1 MIENY
6 NDVMAKWANPAVGT
20 CTNMME
26 MSPDVDLR
34 RWAIQQTVTILA
46 NADYYY
52 TKVEVDKLLEDITTS
67 AVTREEVQ
75 AMIDRSIAS
84 KANQADLEALS
95 AQVASNTADILNRY
109 TKEETNSLL
118 SAYLSKLQATDMFAN
133 YTKVDGTTL
142 LLNAENIGITI

>member
-6 NDVMAKWANPAVGT
+6 NEVMAKWANPAVGT

-26 MSPDVDLR
+26 MLPDADLR
-34 RWAIQQTVTILA
+34 RWSIQQTVSILA

-52 TKVEVDKLLEDITTS
+52 TRVEVDNLLEQITTS
-67 AVTREEVQ
+67 AVTREQVQ
-75 AMIDRSIAS
+75 EMIDRSIAS
-84 KANQADLEALS
+84 KANQSDLEALS
-95 AQVASNTADILNRY
+95 AQVQSQAAEILNRY

-118 SAYLSKLQATDMFAN
+118 SAYLSKLQANDMFAN

>member
-1 MIENY
+1 MIDNY
-6 NDVMAKWANPAVGT
+6 NEIMAEWANPAVGT

-26 MSPDVDLR
+26 ITPEMDLR
-34 RWAIQQTVTILA
+34 RWAVRQTVMVLA

-52 TKVEVDKLLEDITTS
+52 TRAEVDKLLEEITTS

-95 AQVASNTADILNRY
+95 AQVASNTAAILNTY
-109 TKEETNSLL
+109 TKQETNSLL
-118 SAYLSKLQATDMFAN
+118 SAYLTKLKANEMFAN
-133 YTKVDGTTL
+133 YTKVEGTTL
-142 LLNAENIGITI
+142 LLNAENITI